1 MRVDVVSKEY
11 PPEVYGGAGVHVAE
25 LVRALRAIDGL
36 ETRVHAFGKPRDEPL
51 TALDATLGGALGRLL
66 DRRDFR
72 AGRDETLHLAGAISG
87 PARVLLV
94 GLGKGSERASA
105 LRRVGALAARQAGRH
120 FTGFEL
126 NPAYCDIIRE
136 RLAAPEVPVA
146 GKVSKKRKAAA
157 KSSPLNEETA

>member
-1 MRVDVVSKEY
+1 MTLSLTAGRADLVSLDVPLLVVAQA
-11 PPEVYGGAGVHVAE
+11 PGA
-25 LVRALRAIDGL
+25 
-36 ETRVHAFGKPRDEPL
+36 PRDEPL

-105 LRRVGALAARQAGRH
+105 LRRVGALAARFRAHGM
-120 FTGFEL
+120 
-126 NPAYCDIIRE
+126 A
-136 RLAAPEVPVA
+136 LAT
-146 GKVSKKRKAAA
+146 AAA
-157 KSSPLNEETA
+157 AVTTLLVALVAAVLVVRADEAASLADIATVSGLYAAMLGASSWLFRRSDLAS